1 MSHLIYQLLAL
12 LILTFQKILR
22 ENMETDSGH
31 DTIYNQVGEMI
42 GSVADNVNSFGLPKD
57 DVTSL
62 IEEVLRE
69 HPLPFELAD
78 LKKKSQKGRR
88 IFFVNFLRGF
98 RPNLRGGNSSFEK
111 GQRAACGTRVL
122 NA

>member
-78 LKKKSQKGRR
+78 FQKKLLMS
-88 IFFVNFLRGF
+88 
-98 RPNLRGGNSSFEK
+98 
-111 GQRAACGTRVL
+111 
-122 NA
+122 

>member
-22 ENMETDSGH
+22 ENMERDSGH
-31 DTIYNQVGEMI
+31 DTIYYQVGEMI

-57 DVTSL
+57 DMTSL
-62 IEEVLRE
+62 IEEVLKE

-78 LKKKSQKGRR
+78 VKSS
-88 IFFVNFLRGF
+88 L
-98 RPNLRGGNSSFEK
+98 
-111 GQRAACGTRVL
+111 
-122 NA
+122 

>member
-22 ENMETDSGH
+22 ENMERDSGH
-31 DTIYNQVGEMI
+31 DTIYYQVGEMI

-57 DVTSL
+57 DMTSL

-78 LKKKSQKGRR
+78 FQKKSS
-88 IFFVNFLRGF
+88 L
-98 RPNLRGGNSSFEK
+98 
-111 GQRAACGTRVL
+111 
-122 NA
+122 

>member
-69 HPLPFELAD
+69 HLLPFELAD
-78 LKKKSQKGRR
+78 FQKKLFMS
-88 IFFVNFLRGF
+88 
-98 RPNLRGGNSSFEK
+98 
-111 GQRAACGTRVL
+111 
-122 NA
+122 

>member
-57 DVTSL
+57 DVASL
-62 IEEVLRE
+62 IDMIFLAFFLVYTKTLRW
-69 HPLPFELAD
+69 HLM
-78 LKKKSQKGRR
+78 K
-88 IFFVNFLRGF
+88 
-98 RPNLRGGNSSFEK
+98 NST
-111 GQRAACGTRVL
+111 QML
-122 NA
+122 